1 MSSGDF
7 RSDCRLSGKVTV
19 PYMRKILKFLS
30 SMQFAL
36 ILLLVLAAACAFG
49 SFITQGQTLSWY
61 TTSYGE
67 RAAAAIML
75 FGLDDVFHSV

>member
-1 MSSGDF
+1 
-7 RSDCRLSGKVTV
+7 
-19 PYMRKILKFLS
+19 
-30 SMQFAL
+30 MQFAL

-61 TTSYGE
+61 TTAYGE

-75 FGLDDVFHSV
+75 LSMLVPEVAVPVFPFMVSGGAALFMALSILFFH